1 MYYQMISKKTVI
13 SKDIW
18 IGTKSIVLPG
28 VNIEDHAIVAAGSV
42 VTKNVKKWA
51 IVAGNPAKSIGFRY
65 D

>member
-1 MYYQMISKKTVI
+1 MYYQKIPKKTVI

-42 VTKNVKKWA
+42 VTKNVKK
-51 IVAGNPAKSIGFRY
+51 
-65 D
+65 